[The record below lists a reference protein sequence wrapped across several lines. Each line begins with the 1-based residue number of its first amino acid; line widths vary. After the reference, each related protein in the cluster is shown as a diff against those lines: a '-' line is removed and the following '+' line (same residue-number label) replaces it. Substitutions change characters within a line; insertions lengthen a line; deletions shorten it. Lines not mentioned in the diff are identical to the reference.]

1 VAWDLYDLATSPE
14 QPEPRSGEGRRE
26 ARAAGATD
34 AAQRAVTFLQ
44 HCIIYTTSEPRS
56 ANAAQ
61 RRTTY
66 ASTRVARL
74 RQYVTLTYGAKFAG
88 VNCGKIKATPA
99 TICHIDLMLASCI
112 ELLGSS
118 N

>member
-1 VAWDLYDLATSPE
+1 MAWDLYDLATSPE

-26 ARAAGATD
+26 ARAAGARREKP
-34 AAQRAVTFLQ
+34 ALAGALRVVTFLQ
-44 HCIIYTTSEPRS
+44 HCIIYTTSKPRS

-74 RQYVTLTYGAKFAG
+74 RQYVTLT
-88 VNCGKIKATPA
+88 
-99 TICHIDLMLASCI
+99 
-112 ELLGSS
+112 
-118 N
+118 